1 MAAPAMQSAS
11 ALVLTSN
18 RPSLGVVDA
27 RQDSTL
33 MTSDRGVAAQ
43 STAVLGRMAPARTRR
58 PLVSDPRGAVG
69 WRAVVGIIARPRL
82 CSPSAADLHRLA
94 QRQRT
99 SCPTTPRDDLRKR
112 SRYVP
117 TDLYRRPFTDAMYV
131 GTPPSRTNDSVG
143 RRSAAD
149 ESSWASKRTGMGGG
163 RRLVSGE
170 LSFVLP
176 CKR

>member
-43 STAVLGRMAPARTRR
+43 STAVLG
-58 PLVSDPRGAVG
+58 G
-69 WRAVVGIIARPRL
+69 WRQPELAAR
-82 CSPSAADLHRLA
+82 CPSAADLHRLA

-112 SRYVP
+112 
-117 TDLYRRPFTDAMYV
+117 
-131 GTPPSRTNDSVG
+131 SRTNDSVG

-163 RRLVSGE
+163 RRLFACTS
-170 LSFVLP
+170 SP
-176 CKR
+176 